1 MQPTIGE
8 CPLLR
13 LYLNETRRNYKQN
26 EKRFLRHLQNTILKI
41 KQRKDLCQGVWRNLL
56 NEHNSR
62 CFKASTGNRTYL
74 WESDAF
80 TSSTVVVV
88 KLTNLAKSF
97 RDISLSWYT
106 FVDICI
112 HFCSLKATI
121 HQILNQGI
129 RSRLSW
135 HLIAIPP
142 SKLQLVV
149 LFNYTLFYF
158 HMQNYN
164 PMIAIKCMGFLPVVL
179 SFPV

>member
-1 MQPTIGE
+1 MNVLSFVSTWTKLDEITNKTKNVFFAISKTQS
-8 CPLLR
+8 LK
-13 LYLNETRRNYKQN
+13 LNK
-26 EKRFLRHLQNTILKI
+26 EKIYVKGLEQSA
-41 KQRKDLCQGVWRNLL
+41 QRTFQ
-56 NEHNSR
+56 
-62 CFKASTGNRTYL
+62 CFKASTGNQTYL

-106 FVDICI
+106 SVDICI

-164 PMIAIKCMGFLPVVL
+164 PMIVIKCMGFLPVVL
-179 SFPV
+179 SVPV

>member
-1 MQPTIGE
+1 MNVLSFVSTWTKLDEITNKTKNVFFAISKTQS
-8 CPLLR
+8 LK
-13 LYLNETRRNYKQN
+13 LNK
-26 EKRFLRHLQNTILKI
+26 EKIYVKGSA
-41 KQRKDLCQGVWRNLL
+41 QRAC
-56 NEHNSR
+56 R

-106 FVDICI
+106 SVDICT

>member
-1 MQPTIGE
+1 MNVLSFVSTWTKLDEITNKTKNVFFAISKTQS
-8 CPLLR
+8 LK
-13 LYLNETRRNYKQN
+13 LNK
-26 EKRFLRHLQNTILKI
+26 EKIYVKGSA
-41 KQRKDLCQGVWRNLL
+41 QRAC
-56 NEHNSR
+56 R

>member
-1 MQPTIGE
+1 MNVLSFVSTWTKLDEITNKTKNVFFAISKTQS
-8 CPLLR
+8 LK
-13 LYLNETRRNYKQN
+13 LNK
-26 EKRFLRHLQNTILKI
+26 EKIYVKGSA
-41 KQRKDLCQGVWRNLL
+41 QRAC
-56 NEHNSR
+56 R

-164 PMIAIKCMGFLPVVL
+164 PMIAIKCVGFLPVVL

>member
-1 MQPTIGE
+1 MNVLSFVSTWTKLDEITNKTKNVFFAISKTQS
-8 CPLLR
+8 LK
-13 LYLNETRRNYKQN
+13 LNK
-26 EKRFLRHLQNTILKI
+26 EKIYVKGSA
-41 KQRKDLCQGVWRNLL
+41 QRTC
-56 NEHNSR
+56 R

-142 SKLQLVV
+142 NKLQLVV

>member
-1 MQPTIGE
+1 MNVLSFVSTWTKLDEITNKTKNVFFAISKTQS
-8 CPLLR
+8 LK
-13 LYLNETRRNYKQN
+13 LNK
-26 EKRFLRHLQNTILKI
+26 EKIYVKGSA
-41 KQRKDLCQGVWRNLL
+41 QRAC
-56 NEHNSR
+56 R

-106 FVDICI
+106 SVDICT

-164 PMIAIKCMGFLPVVL
+164 PMILIKFMGFLPVVL

>member
-1 MQPTIGE
+1 MNVLSFVSTWTKLDEITNKTKNVFFAISKTQS
-8 CPLLR
+8 LK
-13 LYLNETRRNYKQN
+13 LNK
-26 EKRFLRHLQNTILKI
+26 EKIYVKGSA
-41 KQRKDLCQGVWRNLL
+41 QRAC
-56 NEHNSR
+56 R

-88 KLTNLAKSF
+88 KLTNLAKYF

-106 FVDICI
+106 SVDICI

-164 PMIAIKCMGFLPVVL
+164 PMILIKFMRFLPVVL

>member
-1 MQPTIGE
+1 MNVLSFVSTWTKLDEITNKTKNVFFAISKTQS
-8 CPLLR
+8 LK
-13 LYLNETRRNYKQN
+13 LNK
-26 EKRFLRHLQNTILKI
+26 EKIYVKGSA
-41 KQRKDLCQGVWRNLL
+41 QRAC
-56 NEHNSR
+56 R

-149 LFNYTLFYF
+149 LFDYTLFYF

-164 PMIAIKCMGFLPVVL
+164 PMIAIKWMGFLPVVL